1 MVKNNWEMENSFS
14 VFEVRLLK
22 SLLSKKSDEEIALM
36 LERPVH
42 DVSAKIHELT
52 GGISPFQEKL
62 QQKKKQQERREE
74 IVRQKKQQQQ
84 AKKVVEKKRTVSS
97 RIISH
102 QTADRVQARKRRDEP
117 QFKTKAVDY
126 SQLVAVRI
134 DHRTVVFAKPGEDPD
149 KVREKYFANQKLP
162 KNISPSQRN
171 NTVEVKKFKP
181 IK

>member
-1 MVKNNWEMENSFS
+1 MENNFS
-14 VFEVRLLK
+14 AFEVRLLK
-22 SLLSKKSDEEIALM
+22 SLLSKRSDEDIALM
-36 LERPVH
+36 LERPVCE
-42 DVSAKIHELT
+42 VSEKINELT

-62 QQKKKQQERREE
+62 LQKKKQQERREE

-84 AKKVVEKKRTVSS
+84 AKKDVEKKRTVSS
-97 RIISH
+97 RIIAH
-102 QTADRVQARKRRDEP
+102 QTADRIQARKRRDEP
-117 QFKTKAVDY
+117 KYVTKEIDL
-126 SQLVAVRI
+126 SKLVAVRI

-149 KVREKYFANQKLP
+149 KVREKYFSNQKLP